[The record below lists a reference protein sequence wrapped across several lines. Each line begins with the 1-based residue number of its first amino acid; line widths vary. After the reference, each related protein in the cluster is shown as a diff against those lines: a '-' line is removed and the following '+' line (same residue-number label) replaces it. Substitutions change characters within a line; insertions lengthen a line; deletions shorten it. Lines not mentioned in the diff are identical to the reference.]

1 VSTFEKAGEVVARGI
16 DRRRLLKRSA
26 ASIFGVVAAWAV
38 EGIRPPSALARSC
51 TSVSSSC
58 ACQPIGEF
66 CNTIKEEWCKKG
78 ACSGACRFYDEIYEP
93 TGCWCTRDCCYRDA
107 NNRRVCGYYKCC
119 DCKCPRGT
127 SCSCKHFVKTYP
139 ATRT

>member
-1 VSTFEKAGEVVARGI
+1 MTAFEKAGETVARGI
-16 DRRRLLKRSA
+16 DRRRLLRRSA
-26 ASIFGVVAAWAV
+26 ASVFGVVAAWAV
-38 EGIRPPSALARSC
+38 EGIRPPSALARTC

-66 CNTIKEEWCKKG
+66 CNTIDPDWCKKG
-78 ACSGACRFYDEIYEP
+78 ACAGNCRFYDEIYVP

-107 NNRRVCGYYKCC
+107 NNARVCGYYKCC

-127 SCSCKHFVKTYP
+127 NCSCKNFVRTYP
-139 ATRT
+139 ARST

>member
-1 VSTFEKAGEVVARGI
+1 MTAFEKAGETVARGI
-16 DRRRLLKRSA
+16 DRRRLLRRSA
-26 ASIFGVVAAWAV
+26 ASVFGVVAAWAV
-38 EGIRPPSALARSC
+38 EGIRPPSALARTC

-66 CNTIKEEWCKKG
+66 CNTIDPNWCKKG
-78 ACSGACRFYDEIYEP
+78 ACAGNCRFYDEIYEP

-107 NNRRVCGYYKCC
+107 NNARVCGYYKCC

-127 SCSCKHFVKTYP
+127 NCSCKHFVRTYP
-139 ATRT
+139 ARSR